1 MNRTW
6 SSVLLMIVLV
16 VAGCKG
22 DKDKSGRRGS
32 AKGGCQIKAA
42 TPADLV
48 TSKTPQPIAPFAA
61 LKLGMSVADAKAACP
76 NLWEDEDDAKK
87 AGTFFVSGFVGAVG
101 AGENE
106 RSKADDSVYATLDF
120 TADKL
125 SEIKLAVPGDLEP
138 VLTAAWSKPTASPGP
153 AIAHAWHDD
162 ATGIRAMLAPTED
175 GKRELTFSTY
185 VPLKAFVELDT
196 AESPIKF
203 KPQHVLG
210 KTPTEL
216 LKEFPDYVTPDQTS
230 ESTKKATEAMMAD
243 MKKEVE
249 AMGVDLSKKTEGED
263 VDVSLPAT
271 PFGGADRTQAIFH
284 LNDDGTVRNYAVW
297 FRAKSQGFGANA
309 ASWPNEIADIVALF
323 DKHWGPH
330 KKIKRTLG
338 EEATWYDAKAGIRAS
353 AEIDPAKPDELDV
366 TYVRYQTMASFFGA
380 PGPVWGFEKPDR
392 PLLGATAAELVAA
405 YGKAVEVA
413 ADGSTATI
421 KLLPTDYDSDV
432 SVTTILAFLRDGGK
446 VDTWTVRFDYEA
458 YDGARA
464 EYEALLAAKFGPA
477 PKPDKYGHIK
487 FGKKP
492 TVDAQYSDITHA
504 LNLEVS
510 K

>member
-6 SSVLLMIVLV
+6 ATVAAIVL
-16 VAGCKG
+16 ALAACKG
-22 DKDKSGRRGS
+22 DKDKSGGGGRSS

-61 LKLGMSVADAKAACP
+61 LKLGMSAAEAKAACP

-87 AGTFFVSGFVGAVG
+87 AGTFYVAGFVGAVG

-106 RSKADDSVYATLDF
+106 RKRADDSVYATLDF

-125 SEIKLAVPGDLEP
+125 TQVKLAIPGDLEP
-138 VLTAAWSKPTASPGP
+138 VLTAAWSKPTVSAGP
-153 AIAHAWHDD
+153 TVAHAWHDD
-162 ATGIRAMLAPTED
+162 ATGIRAILEPTED
-175 GKRELTFSTY
+175 GKRALVISTY
-185 VPLKAFVELDT
+185 VPLLAFVELDV
-196 AESPIKF
+196 AQSPIKF

-210 KTPTEL
+210 KTPAEL
-216 LKEFPDYVTPDQTS
+216 MKEYPDYVRPDQTS
-230 ESTKKATEAMMAD
+230 ESTKQATEAMMAD

-249 AMGVDLSKKTEGED
+249 AMGVDLSKKGDD
-263 VDVSLPAT
+263 VEVSLPAT
-271 PFGGADRTQAIFH
+271 PFGGANRTQAIFH
-284 LNDDGTVRNYAVW
+284 NNDDGTVRNYAVW
-297 FRAKSQGFGANA
+297 YRAKSQGFGASA
-309 ASWPNEIADIVALF
+309 ASWPNEINDLVALF
-323 DKHWGPH
+323 DKHWGPR
-330 KKIKRTLG
+330 KMINRTLG
-338 EEATWYDAKAGIRAS
+338 PEATWYDAKAGIRAS

-366 TYVRYQTMASFFGA
+366 SYVRYQTLTSFFGA

-392 PLLGATAAELVAA
+392 PLLGATAEQLVAA

-413 ADGSTATI
+413 ADGSTATLR
-421 KLLPTDYDSDV
+421 LLPTDYDSDV

-446 VDTWTVRFDYEA
+446 VDQWNVHFDYEE

-464 EYEALLAAKFGPA
+464 EYEALMTAKFGPA

-487 FGKKP
+487 YGKKP